1 MKIEHPA
8 PQHLPL
14 LKQLWMEAFE
24 DTAAFVDLFYLVAFA
39 PERGLCVF
47 KNDQPVAVA
56 YWFDVC
62 FSEKKAAYV
71 YAVATAKTHQGQGIC
86 RNLMAQVQAHLAQK
100 AYAGIILVPGDPG
113 LREMYAKMG
122 YADFGGIQEFS
133 CAASGTPLS
142 ITQIPLDEYAA
153 LRAMLLPEDGVVQEG
168 ANLDFLKQFYRF
180 YRTDAHVFAAASTG
194 CELFAAELLGDPTA
208 APGILA
214 AFGVPSGVFRI
225 PGQTPFAMYHSLDGQ
240 AAPSYFA
247 FAFD

>member
-8 PQHLPL
+8 LCHIPQ
-14 LKQLWMEAFE
+14 LKQLWMASFE
-24 DTAAFVDLFYLVAFA
+24 DTDAFVDRFFQVAFS
-39 PERGLCVF
+39 PERCLCVLEA
-47 KNDQPVAVA
+47 DIPVAVA
-56 YWFDVC
+56 YWFDVR
-62 FSEKKAAYV
+62 FSEKKAAYI
-71 YAVATAKTHQGQGIC
+71 YAVATDSNHRGQGLC
-86 RNLMAQVQAHLAQK
+86 RGLMDRLQHLLAQQG
-100 AYAGIILVPGDPG
+100 YAGTILVPGDPG

-122 YADFGGIQEFS
+122 YQDFGGIQEFS
-133 CAASGTPLS
+133 CAAAGAPLPV
-142 ITQIPLDEYAA
+142 TQIPLEEYAA

-168 ANLDFLKQFYRF
+168 ENLAFLKQFYRF

-225 PGQTPFAMYHSLDGQ
+225 PGNTPYAMYRSIDGQ
-240 AAPSYFA
+240 PAPGYFA